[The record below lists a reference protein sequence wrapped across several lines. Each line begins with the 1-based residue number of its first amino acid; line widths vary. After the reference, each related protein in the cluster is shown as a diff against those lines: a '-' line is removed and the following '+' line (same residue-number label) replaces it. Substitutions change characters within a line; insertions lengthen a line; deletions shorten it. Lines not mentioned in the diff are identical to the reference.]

1 MIVTR
6 VSEILEVLKCGD
18 SRDTK
23 ELAQLLPGKN
33 CGLCGFRRCEDLL
46 EHALSN
52 PEAIKRCVY
61 LVEHEIGSIVP
72 VRDKMEV
79 TWKDMLDREYDFVLD
94 KFDDDPG
101 PREHILL
108 GNPANLERLGI
119 KRGDVLFGR
128 PVMGV
133 GCPVTHCGVVMEEP
147 DYFNG
152 AVVWCITGMMD
163 ARDRGIEI
171 GYYQILAYEG
181 IVRQKQVELQLGR
194 RYDFLPRYCMLQ
206 ARHSGLI
213 NTMTKTIDGYRV
225 RLEGIGLG

>member
-1 MIVTR
+1 MIMTR
-6 VSEILEVLKCGD
+6 LTEILEELKQDAGRE
-18 SRDTK
+18 SA
-23 ELAQLLPGKN
+23 ELVKLLPGKD
-33 CGLCGFRRCEDLL
+33 CGLCGFRSCADLL
-46 EHALSN
+46 DHALTEPN
-52 PEAIKRCVY
+52 TVKRCVY
-61 LVEHEIGSIVP
+61 LLEQEIGSVAP
-72 VRDKMEV
+72 ARDGTEV
-79 TWKDMLDREYDFVLD
+79 NWKDILGREYDFILD

-108 GNPANLERLGI
+108 GNPVNLERLEI
-119 KRGDVLFGR
+119 KKGDVLIGR
-128 PVMGV
+128 PVMSV

-163 ARDRGIEI
+163 ARERGIEI
-171 GYYQILAYEG
+171 GYYHILAYEG
-181 IVRQKQVELQLGR
+181 MVRQARVGLEFGR

-213 NTMTKTIDGYRV
+213 NTIKKSADGYRV

>member
-1 MIVTR
+1 
-6 VSEILEVLKCGD
+6 
-18 SRDTK
+18 
-23 ELAQLLPGKN
+23 
-33 CGLCGFRRCEDLL
+33 L

-72 VRDKMEV
+72 VRDEMEV

-119 KRGDVLFGR
+119 KKGDVLFGR

-133 GCPVTHCGVVMEEP
+133 GCPVTHCGVVMAEP

-171 GYYQILAYEG
+171 GYYHILAYEG

>member
-1 MIVTR
+1 MIMTR
-6 VSEILEVLKCGD
+6 LSEIVDELKQGTGRD
-18 SRDTK
+18 SA
-23 ELAQLLPGKN
+23 ELVKLLPGKN
-33 CGLCGFRRCEDLL
+33 CGLCGFRSCADLL
-46 EHALSN
+46 DHALAEPN
-52 PEAIKRCVY
+52 TVKRCVY
-61 LVEHEIGSIVP
+61 LLEQEIASVAP
-72 VRDKMEV
+72 ARDDTEV
-79 TWKDMLDREYDFVLD
+79 GWKDLLDREYDFVLD

-108 GNPANLERLGI
+108 GNPVNLERLQI
-119 KRGDVLFGR
+119 KKGDVLIGR
-128 PVMGV
+128 PVMSV

-163 ARDRGIEI
+163 ARERGIEI
-171 GYYQILAYEG
+171 GYYHILAYEG
-181 IVRQKQVELQLGR
+181 MVRQVRVELQFGR

-213 NTMTKTIDGYRV
+213 NMLSKTAGGCRV